1 MGCPPLSP
9 QPPDR
14 PSPDAARAAVSVIDR
29 FACALGDHHWWLRLT
44 GDMACQWCGLRREPS
59 EAEFDDRG
67 RWRWPD
73 DDDGLEEVA

>member
-44 GDMACQWCGLRREPS
+44 GDMALPVVRS
-59 EAEFDDRG
+59 EA
-67 RWRWPD
+67 
-73 DDDGLEEVA
+73 